1 MTWQFNS
8 SEPVF
13 IQLAKKLRVEILT
26 GTYGSGGQLPPVRQI
41 AFEAS
46 INPNTVQRALLLL
59 EDEGLLCTRGTTGRF
74 VTEDRTLLDQAC
86 EKMKRAEVR
95 SFLKKTQE
103 LGMTKEELFKIIEQ
117 IEKEDNGDE

>member
-26 GTYGSGGQLPPVRQI
+26 GTYGSGEQIPPVRQI

-59 EDEGLLCTRGTTGRF
+59 EDEGLLCTRGTAGRF
-74 VTEDRTLLDQAC
+74 VTEDGTLLAQAR
-86 EKMKRAEVR
+86 EKMQRAEVR

-103 LGMTKEELFKIIEQ
+103 LGMTAEELFKIIEQ